1 MAFQNK
7 YYSLKNILSYHARYN
22 IIIGERSNGKTY
34 SVLERFIE
42 RYARTGAQ
50 CAIIRRW
57 DEDFKSKRGASMF
70 SALASDNKIAKL
82 TNGEWTDTYYY
93 AGKWY
98 MCRYDEDGKRITDDN
113 VFCYAFSIS
122 SGEHDKSTSY
132 PAVKS
137 ILFDEFITRTAY
149 LPDEFVLFMNLLSTI
164 IRERNDVEIFMLG
177 NTVNKYCPYFK
188 EMGLKHIR
196 EMQQGTIDLYKYGES
211 GLTVAVEYC
220 KPSRRGKKSDVYF
233 AFDNPKLS
241 MITGGTWEIDIYPH
255 CPVKYRPKNVLFTYF
270 IQFAGDTLQCEIVQT
285 EKLLFTFIHR
295 KTTPIK
301 DWEHDLVFTPD
312 YSPSPNIR
320 RNITKPRDKIGDRIA
335 EFYRQDR
342 VFYADNDIGEI
353 VRNYLIWCGKRV

>member
-1 MAFQNK
+1 MAFQSK

-34 SVLERFIE
+34 SVLERFVE

-57 DEDFKSKRGASMF
+57 DEDFKNKRGASMF
-70 SALASDNKIAKL
+70 SSLASDNKISKL
-82 TNGEWTDTYYY
+82 TDGEWSDTYYY

-132 PAVKS
+132 PHVKH

-149 LPDEFVLFMNLLSTI
+149 LPDEFVLYMNLLSTI
-164 IRERNDVEIFMLG
+164 IRERDDVEIFMLG
-177 NTVNKYCPYFK
+177 NTVNKYCPHFK

-196 EMQQGTIDLYKYGES
+196 EMKQGSIDLYKYGES

-220 KPSRRGKKSDVYF
+220 KPSRKGKKSDVYF

-241 MITGGTWEIDIYPH
+241 MITGGAWEIDIYPH
-255 CPVKYRPKNVLFTYF
+255 CPAKFKPKHVMFTYF
-270 IQFAGDTLQCEIVQT
+270 IQFAGDTLQCEVVQT
-285 EKLLFTFIHR
+285 EGLLFTFIHR

-301 DWEHDLVFTPD
+301 DWENDLVFTPD

-320 RNITKPRDKIGDRIA
+320 RNITKPCDKVGDKIA

-342 VFYADNDIGEI
+342 VFYSDNEVGEI
-353 VRNYLIWCGKRV
+353 VRNYLIWCGKRL